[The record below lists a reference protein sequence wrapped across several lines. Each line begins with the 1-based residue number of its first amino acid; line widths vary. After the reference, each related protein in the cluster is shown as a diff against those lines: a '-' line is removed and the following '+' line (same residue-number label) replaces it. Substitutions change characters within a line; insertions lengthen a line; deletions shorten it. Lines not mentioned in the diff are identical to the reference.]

1 MPLRDSSSLWFQH
14 RGRVRP
20 RRGRRGHLQDV
31 PRPPE
36 EPEGAGGG
44 GEDHTSQP
52 GHKTRDVVRPD
63 HQLVGP
69 GPGET
74 SGWGCSAPVFGAL
87 LQLIPHFKKNMK
99 LAEGV
104 HC

>member
-1 MPLRDSSSLWFQH
+1 MGYCIERLLFCDCCVSVCLSDSSSFWFQH

-20 RRGRRGHLQDV
+20 RRGRRGHLQGV

-69 GPGET
+69 GLGET
-74 SGWGCSAPVFGAL
+74 SGWGCSGPVLGLSF
-87 LQLIPHFKKNMK
+87 N
-99 LAEGV
+99 
-104 HC
+104 